1 MAIWNRFLY
10 KGVVMRLTSKGRYAV
25 SAMVDLNY
33 HQNEGPVALATIS
46 ERQFISLSYLE
57 QLFRRLRENG
67 LVRSVRG
74 PGGGYL
80 LNKAPGEISVGDV
93 IRAVD
98 EQIQATRCVNALRG
112 CHRGKRCDTHQLW
125 NALGQHIYRFLD
137 VVTLE
142 DVCSR
147 RIKLDIVEL
156 APVDEYGLDPV
167 EEEDGRVAALS

>member
-1 MAIWNRFLY
+1 
-10 KGVVMRLTSKGRYAV
+10 MRLTSKGRYAV
-25 SAMVDLNY
+25 SAMVDLNN
-33 HQNEGPVALATIS
+33 HQGEGPVALATIS

-80 LNKAPGEISVGDV
+80 LNKNPGEITVGDV

-137 VVTLE
+137 VVSLE
-142 DVCSR
+142 DVCEK
-147 RIKLDIVEL
+147 RIKLDMVEL
-156 APVDEYGLDPV
+156 APVDEYQLDFI
-167 EEEDGRVAALS
+167 EEDERIAAVS